1 MPTTASSAV
10 GDPVQGFGHLGVWT
24 VHGTGQVPRRGG
36 RSPLSQLESVKAA
49 ARARCTARR
58 SALVAVP

>member
-24 VHGTGQVPRRGG
+24 VHGTGQVPD
-36 RSPLSQLESVKAA
+36 AA
-49 ARARCTARR
+49 IGVR
-58 SALVAVP
+58 